1 MNKHFKTLLTVLCG
15 LFTMALVVDATGVV
29 PDTSLLADII
39 DFFIPV
45 SGLII
50 GPVGVAGPGEMHEGG
65 AQLGDNPEDVEYF
78 DDDLNKTIVKVRP
91 SEVPLDTLTRSI
103 GNTRTCE
110 SWECGG
116 WEIGTRDVI
125 DTVAT
130 AVGAAAPEVAL
141 VVDKKKMWLTGDV
154 ALVDGVQGK
163 DGGPLAVYVVSRGTG
178 NAINVVAVNSADG
191 NVPALTKG
199 TVLIRLST
207 GYSEKAAQA
216 SPYNISPTTR
226 KNYCQI
232 HMAQVEETTLHSL
245 QKKKVTMDF
254 ATYKEQ
260 AIWDMKFGM
269 ERQNF
274 FGVKG
279 ITQNEDGESVYLS
292 EGVWWQCPN
301 MFTFDKEKQWTNADY
316 VKMCR
321 QIFDGN
327 NGSDARFLFAGPG
340 MLERLAYV
348 DAYTKQLGAKQTEVV
363 HGVKVRRIVSDF
375 GELLI
380 RPVSSLFQGSFADCG
395 LVLDMN
401 YVAKYVREP
410 LHSKELSLDES
421 GQRRVKAVRLLEDY
435 GLFLENLPTHCRIVA
450 Q

>member
-50 GPVGVAGPGEMHEGG
+50 GPAGVAGPGEMHEGG
-65 AQLGDNPEDVEYF
+65 AELGGDPEDKEYF
-78 DDDLNKTIVKVRP
+78 EDDLNKTIIKVRP
-91 SEVPLDTLTRSI
+91 SEVALDTLTRSI
-103 GNTRTCE
+103 GNTRTCN

-116 WEIGTRDVI
+116 FEIGTRDVI
-125 DTVAT
+125 DTVNADV
-130 AVGAAAPEVAL
+130 AAAAPEVSMI
-141 VVDKKKMWLTGDV
+141 VDKKKMWLPGDMI
-154 ALVDGVQGK
+154 LIDGVAGK
-163 DGGPLAVYVVSRGTG
+163 DGGPLGLYVVSRGNG
-178 NAINVVAVNSADG
+178 NAINVVALNSTDG

-199 TVLIRLST
+199 TTLIRLST

-226 KNYCQI
+226 KNFCQI
-232 HMAQVEETTLHSL
+232 HMAQVEETVIHGL
-245 QKKKVTMDF
+245 QKKKVDMDIS
-254 ATYKEQ
+254 TYKEQ
-260 AIWDMKFGM
+260 TIWDMKFGM

-274 FGVKG
+274 FGVKD
-279 ITQNEDGESVYLS
+279 ITQNADGETVYSS
-292 EGVWWQCPN
+292 EGVWWQCSN
-301 MFTFDKEKQWTNADY
+301 MFTFIKDKNWANSDY
-316 VKMCR
+316 VRMCR

-327 NGSDARFLFAGPG
+327 NGSDTRFLFAGPG
-340 MLERLAYV
+340 LLERLAYV
-348 DAYTKQLGAKQTEVV
+348 DAYTKQFGSKQTEVV

-380 RPVSSLFQGSFADCG
+380 RPVSSLFLGSFADCG

-401 YVAKYVREP
+401 YVVKYVREP
-410 LHSKELSLDES
+410 LHSKALSLDES
-421 GQRRVKAVRLLEDY
+421 GQRRVKAIRLLEDY
-435 GLFLENLPTHCRIVA
+435 ALFLENLPTHCRIVA

>member
-1 MNKHFKTLLTVLCG
+1 MKKHFKIFLTVLG
-15 LFTMALVVDATGVV
+15 ALFTMALVVEATGVV
-29 PDTSLLADII
+29 PDTGLFADII
-39 DFFIPV
+39 DFFIPLP
-45 SGLII
+45 GLII
-50 GPVGVAGPGEMHEGG
+50 GLAGVAGPGEMHEGG
-65 AQLGDNPEDVEYF
+65 AQLGNDPEEKEYL
-78 DDDLNKTIVKVRP
+78 DDDLNKTIIKVRP
-91 SEVPLDTLTRSI
+91 SEVALDTLTRSI
-103 GNTRTCE
+103 GNTRTCN

-125 DTVAT
+125 DTVNTNVA
-130 AVGAAAPEVAL
+130 AAAPEVSMI
-141 VVDKKKMWLTGDV
+141 VDKKKMWLPGDMI
-154 ALVDGVQGK
+154 LVDGVAGK
-163 DGGPLAVYVVSRGTG
+163 DGGPLGLYVVNRGNG
-178 NAINVVAVNSADG
+178 NAINVVALNSTDG

-199 TVLIRLST
+199 TTLLRLST

-226 KNYCQI
+226 KNFCQI
-232 HMAQVEETTLHSL
+232 HMAQVEETVIHGL
-245 QKKKVTMDF
+245 QKKKVDMDIS
-254 ATYKEQ
+254 TYKEQ
-260 AIWDMKFGM
+260 TIWDMKFGM

-274 FGVKG
+274 FGVKD
-279 ITQNEDGESVYLS
+279 ITQNADGENVYSS

-301 MFTFDKEKQWTNADY
+301 MITFAKDKNWTNPDY
-316 VKMCR
+316 VRMCR

-327 NGSDARFLFAGPG
+327 NGSDTRFLFAGPG
-340 MLERLAYV
+340 LLERLSFV
-348 DAYTKQLGAKQTEVV
+348 DAYTKQFGSKQTEVV

-380 RPVSSLFQGSFADCG
+380 RPVSSLFLGSFADCG

-401 YVAKYVREP
+401 YVVKYVREP

>member
-1 MNKHFKTLLTVLCG
+1 MKKHFKIFLTVLG
-15 LFTMALVVDATGVV
+15 ALFTIALVVDATGVV
-29 PDTSLLADII
+29 PDTGLFADII

-45 SGLII
+45 SGLIL
-50 GPVGVAGPGEMHEGG
+50 GPAGVAGPGEMHEGG
-65 AQLGDNPEDVEYF
+65 AQLGNDPEEKEYL
-78 DDDLNKTIVKVRP
+78 DDDLNKAIIKVRP
-91 SEVPLDTLTRSI
+91 SEVALDTLTRSI
-103 GNTRTCE
+103 GNTRTCN

-125 DTVAT
+125 DTVNTDVA
-130 AVGAAAPEVAL
+130 AAAPEVSMI
-141 VVDKKKMWLTGDV
+141 VDKKKMWLPSDMI
-154 ALVDGVQGK
+154 LVDGVAGK
-163 DGGPLAVYVVSRGTG
+163 DGGPLGLYVVSRGNG
-178 NAINVVAVNSADG
+178 NAINVVALNSTDG

-199 TVLIRLST
+199 TTLLRLST

-226 KNYCQI
+226 KNFCQI
-232 HMAQVEETTLHSL
+232 HMSQVEETVIHGL
-245 QKKKVTMDF
+245 QKKKVDLDIS
-254 ATYKEQ
+254 TYKEQ
-260 AIWDMKFGM
+260 TIWDMKFGM

-274 FGVKG
+274 FGVKD
-279 ITQNEDGESVYLS
+279 ITQNADGENVYSS

-301 MFTFDKEKQWTNADY
+301 IFTFAKDKNWTNTDY
-316 VKMCR
+316 VRMCR

-327 NGSDARFLFAGPG
+327 NGSDTRFLFAGPG
-340 MLERLAYV
+340 LLERLSFV
-348 DAYTKQLGAKQTEVV
+348 DAYTKQFGSKQTEVV

-380 RPVSSLFQGSFADCG
+380 RPVSSLFLGSFADCG

-401 YVAKYVREP
+401 YVVKYVREP

>member
-1 MNKHFKTLLTVLCG
+1 MKKLFKIFLSVLG
-15 LFTMALVVDATGVV
+15 ALFAMALVVDATGVV
-29 PDTSLLADII
+29 PDTGLFADLI

-50 GPVGVAGPGEMHEGG
+50 GPAGVAGPGEIHDGG
-65 AQLGDNPEDVEYF
+65 AELGNDPEGKEYF
-78 DDDLNKTIVKVRP
+78 DDDLNKTIIKVRP

-130 AVGAAAPEVAL
+130 AAEAAAEVAL
-141 VVDKKKMWLTGDV
+141 VVNKKKMWLTGDM
-154 ALVDGVQGK
+154 AYVDGVPGK
-163 DGGPLAVYVVSRGTG
+163 DGGPLALYVINRGTG
-178 NAINVVAVNSADG
+178 NAINVVAINSTDG
-191 NVPALTKG
+191 NVPALPQG
-199 TVLIRLST
+199 TTLIRLST

-216 SPYNISPTTR
+216 MPYNISPTTR
-226 KNYCQI
+226 KNFCQI
-232 HMAQVEETTLHSL
+232 HMAQVEETVLHSL

-254 ATYKEQ
+254 GTYKEQ

-279 ITQNEDGESVYLS
+279 ITQNEEGETVYAS

-301 MFTFDKEKQWTNADY
+301 EFTFDKSKNWANPDY
-316 VKMCR
+316 VSMCR
-321 QIFDGN
+321 RIFDGN
-327 NGSDARFLFAGPG
+327 NGSDTRFLFAGPG
-340 MLERLAYV
+340 FLERLSYV
-348 DAYTKQLGAKQTEVV
+348 DAYTKQIGAKQTEVV
-363 HGVKVRRIVSDF
+363 HGIKVRRIVSDF
-375 GELLI
+375 GELLV
-380 RPVSSLFQGSFADCG
+380 RPVSSLFQGSFADNA
-395 LVLDMN
+395 LVLDLN

-410 LHSKELSLDES
+410 LHSKELKLDES
-421 GQRRVKAVRLLEDY
+421 GQRRVNAVRLIEDY
-435 GLFLENLPTHCRIVA
+435 ALFLENLPTHCRIVA